1 MDSEMNTP
9 RPQIEITEESMS
21 EEEKTK
27 RRNHLKECT
36 LISSV
41 FKAVIDAWRHRHLL
55 QIGKPSDYPNYTEFK
70 RAAEDPDPYDTDY
83 IFYCLKK

>member
-1 MDSEMNTP
+1 MDSDMNTP

-27 RRNHLKECT
+27 RRQHLKECT
-36 LISSV
+36 LTTAV
-41 FKAVIDAWRHRHLL
+41 VRAVINGWRHQHLAR
-55 QIGKPSDYPNYTEFK
+55 IGKPSEYSNYTQF
-70 RAAEDPDPYDTDY
+70 RLAVEDPDPYESDY